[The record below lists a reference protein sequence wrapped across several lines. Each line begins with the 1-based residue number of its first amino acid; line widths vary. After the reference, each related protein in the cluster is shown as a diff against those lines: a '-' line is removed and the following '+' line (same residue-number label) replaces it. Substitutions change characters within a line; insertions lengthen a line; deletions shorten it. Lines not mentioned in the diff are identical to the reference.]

1 VLCPAGIDE
10 AVPATTVKAE
20 PDVVASEMFAAAAPV
35 FVMLRLC
42 VAVFPFETVPKLI
55 LIELAERPT
64 ALTEGPAVLGVVG

>member
-1 VLCPAGIDE
+1 M
-10 AVPATTVKAE
+10 
-20 PDVVASEMFAAAAPV
+20 ASEMFAAAAPV

-64 ALTEGPAVLGVVG
+64 VLTEGPAVLGVVG